1 MRLIVNSVNLL
12 NTRAKRTDEVN
23 NRLNKLR

>member
-1 MRLIVNSVNLL
+1 MRLIVNSVNRL

-23 NRLNKLR
+23 NRLNKLI